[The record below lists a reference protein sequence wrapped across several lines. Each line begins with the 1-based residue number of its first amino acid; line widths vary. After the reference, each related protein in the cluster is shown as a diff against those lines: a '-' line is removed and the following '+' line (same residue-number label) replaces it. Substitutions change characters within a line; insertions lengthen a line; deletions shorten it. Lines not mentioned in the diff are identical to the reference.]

1 MNLTPEILQK
11 KWESIFY
18 TDGGF
23 LQVDVEHPLEWHIGY
38 QSIDQKTLLLISDV
52 EIDRVESSKSM
63 VVTRR
68 RREDNRWVLS
78 FELLKKEQQSVFSI
92 FCCDVIE
99 YSRLV
104 ASEKDSLIRVISRY
118 KQWSKL
124 LESQK
129 SGLLD
134 EASRKG
140 LLGELLFLQTLLSN
154 EESHLQI
161 IRGWCGA
168 DRAAQD
174 FIYTDIWYEVKS
186 LIASA
191 TSVTISSLEQLAG
204 PCKGE
209 LIIMRIDKVPLNMVG
224 GISLN
229 EVVSTI
235 EHILMFDDVAIDLFH
250 TKLSAYGYMDI
261 SEYSEQK
268 YYHSATQHYRI
279 DDNFPKLTSQSVSAQ
294 VIAAHYELSLPALVD
309 WLIE

>member
-11 KWESIFY
+11 KWESILY

-38 QSIDQKTLLLISDV
+38 QTINQKTILLVSNV
-52 EIDRVESSKSM
+52 EIDKVESSKSM
-63 VVTRR
+63 AVTRR

-78 FELLKKEQQSVFSI
+78 FELLKNEQQSVFSI

-99 YSRLV
+99 YSRLIEN
-104 ASEKDSLIRVISRY
+104 EKDSLTKVINRY

-134 EASRKG
+134 EETRKG
-140 LLGELLFLQTLLSN
+140 LLGELLFLQILLSKV
-154 EESHLQI
+154 ESNLEI
-161 IRGWCGA
+161 IQGWCGA

-174 FIYTDIWYEVKS
+174 FIYTDIWYEIKS

-191 TSVTISSLEQLAG
+191 NSVKISSLEQLAC
-204 PCKGE
+204 PFKGE
-209 LIIMRIDKVPLNMVG
+209 LIIMRIEKVPPDRVG
-224 GISLN
+224 GVSLN

-235 EHILMFDDVAIDLFH
+235 EHILAYDIVAIDLFR
-250 TKLSAYGYMDI
+250 TKLSAYGYMDLP
-261 SEYSEQK
+261 EYSQQK

-279 DDNFPKLTSQSVSAQ
+279 DENFPKLTSQSVSKQ
-294 VIAAHYELSLPALVD
+294 IIAAQYELSLPSLID